1 VHTELGNKVSESKDV
16 YLSQKDIAEKS
27 DIRIEE
33 AMLTFERGEM
43 DIDRIQ

>member
-1 VHTELGNKVSESKDV
+1 MHNELSNKVSESKDV

-27 DIRIEE
+27 DLRIEE

-43 DIDRIQ
+43 DVDRI